1 MNVISIKGTNL
12 ELTEAIKNY
21 LDKKLASLE
30 KLVQDFE
37 PVAEVMVEVGK
48 STKHHNKGPYM
59 RCEYTMH
66 VPGEVLRAEEQRED
80 LYEAI
85 DVASTELKRQLKNYK
100 DRLQER
106 RKGPRPGKE

>member
-1 MNVISIKGTNL
+1 MNVISVKGTNL
-12 ELTEAIKNY
+12 DLTEAIKNY

-48 STKHHNKGPYM
+48 SSKHHNKGPYM
-59 RCEYTMH
+59 RCEFTMH
-66 VPGEVLRAEEQRED
+66 VPREVLRAEGERED

-85 DVASTELKRQLKNYK
+85 DVVTEELKRQIKTFK
-100 DRLQER
+100 DRLQDKHR
-106 RKGPRPGKE
+106 GPRPGKE